1 MKDDT
6 NDLKRYDDAGDAG
19 CRCWYHTSNVIVVLL
34 VPIDRSLPFNLLGGG
49 NNHRPSFERLSVV
62 RWFLGLEILE
72 KFHSQVPILVNP
84 IYCDV

>member
-1 MKDDT
+1 MT
-6 NDLKRYDDAGDAG
+6 MRAMRVAAVGIIPAML
-19 CRCWYHTSNVIVVLL
+19 VVLL